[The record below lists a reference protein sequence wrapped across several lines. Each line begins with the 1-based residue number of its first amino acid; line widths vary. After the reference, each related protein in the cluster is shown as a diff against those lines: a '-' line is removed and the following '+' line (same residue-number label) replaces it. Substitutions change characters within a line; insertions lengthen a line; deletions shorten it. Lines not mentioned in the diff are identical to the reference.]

1 MGHEQGV
8 FSRRFVFG
16 LPIDPFFIKGSFLL
30 FFSANDEFISKGEND
45 MKRNK
50 RPSREIVVRWRFLG
64 GEKAD
69 LCAFTPG
76 GRWKMEKR
84 KTMKAKNRN

>member
-16 LPIDPFFIKGSFLL
+16 LPNDPFYFGSFLFL
-30 FFSANDEFISKGEND
+30 QDEFISKGEND

-50 RPSREIVVRWRFLG
+50 RPSRETAVRRGFGREKRICAHLRRVEDGRWRRKE
-64 GEKAD
+64 GE
-69 LCAFTPG
+69 
-76 GRWKMEKR
+76 R
-84 KTMKAKNRN
+84 